1 MVEKTLLKQKVKKR
15 EQQIRIKEY
24 LHNQKQVTI
33 PNIRRRRG
41 DTVTK
46 DQNAKNID

>member
-15 EQQIRIKEY
+15 EQQIKTKEY
-24 LHNQKQVTI
+24 LHNQKQV

-46 DQNAKNID
+46 DQNTKNIN